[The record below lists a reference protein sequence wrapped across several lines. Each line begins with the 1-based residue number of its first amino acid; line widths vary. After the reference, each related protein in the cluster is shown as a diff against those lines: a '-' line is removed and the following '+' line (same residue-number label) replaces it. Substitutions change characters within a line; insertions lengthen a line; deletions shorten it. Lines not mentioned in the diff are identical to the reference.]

1 MNRTVLKLF
10 AWVIALS
17 LIGLPI
23 VGVLNGWFAQERWP
37 IRNLQVEAEFNHVGA
52 EQIRAVTKDYLGTGF
67 FAVKLDD
74 LRASVAALPW
84 VERVEVRKRWPD
96 TIEMRVLE
104 QQPFA
109 RWGNKRLVGR
119 TGQLFDA
126 PGTETIQGLPQL
138 SGPDAALADVIDFY
152 QKTLTTLSGS
162 GLALAGVS
170 LSARGSWTIS
180 LVDGSE
186 ILLGQ
191 RDIDEHLKRF
201 LDVFPRLAA
210 GRGTNT
216 FARADL
222 RYANGFAIRW
232 LVAPPPDGKVQPD
245 KSTAPAK
252 PSPQA
257 NAHAF
262 ASESVIALDSKSS
275 VLFGSRT

>member
-1 MNRTVLKLF
+1 MNRTILKLF
-10 AWVIALS
+10 AWTIALS
-17 LIGLPI
+17 LIGLPVI
-23 VGVLNGWFAQERWP
+23 GVLNGWFAQERWP

-52 EQIRAVTKDYLGTGF
+52 EQIRTVTKNYLGTGF
-67 FAVKLDD
+67 FAIRLDD
-74 LRASVAALPW
+74 VRAAVAALPW

-96 TIEMRVLE
+96 TLEMRVLE

-109 RWGNKRLVGR
+109 RWGDKQLVGR
-119 TGQLFDA
+119 NGALFSA

-170 LSARGSWTIS
+170 LSARGSWAITF
-180 LVDGSE
+180 VDGSE

-191 RDIDEHLKRF
+191 RDVDEHLKRF

-210 GRGTNT
+210 GRGTT
-216 FARADL
+216 AFARADL

-232 LVAPPPDGKVQPD
+232 LAAAAAPGATPNPD
-245 KSTAPAK
+245 KPATPSK
-252 PSPQA
+252 PPAQ
-257 NAHAF
+257 
-262 ASESVIALDSKSS
+262 
-275 VLFGSRT
+275 RPT

>member
-1 MNRTVLKLF
+1 MSRTVLKLF
-10 AWVIALS
+10 AWAIALS

-23 VGVLNGWFAQERWP
+23 VGVLKGWFAQERWP

-52 EQIRAVTKDYLGTGF
+52 EQIRAATKNYLGTGF
-67 FAVKLDD
+67 FAIKLEAV
-74 LRASVAALPW
+74 RAAVATLPW

-109 RWGNKRLVGR
+109 RWGDKRLVGR
-119 TGQLFDA
+119 SGTLFDA
-126 PGTETIQGLPQL
+126 PGTEAIQGLPQL
-138 SGPDAALADVIDFY
+138 SGPDAQLAAVVEFY
-152 QKTLTTLSGS
+152 QKTLNTLSGS
-162 GLALAGVS
+162 GLALAGVA
-170 LSARGSWTIS
+170 LSARGSWTLS

-191 RDIDEHLKRF
+191 RDIDAHLQRF

-210 GRGTNT
+210 GRGTNA

-232 LVAPPPDGKVQPD
+232 LATASPSTPGATAPSD
-245 KSTAPAK
+245 KSAVPAK
-252 PSPQA
+252 PSATSQR
-257 NAHAF
+257 
-262 ASESVIALDSKSS
+262 S
-275 VLFGSRT
+275 T

>member
-10 AWVIALS
+10 AWAIALS

-23 VGVLNGWFAQERWP
+23 VGVLNGWFAQDRWP

-52 EQIRAVTKDYLGTGF
+52 EQIRAATKNYLGTGF
-67 FAVKLDD
+67 FAIKLEDV
-74 LRASVAALPW
+74 RTAVASLPW

-109 RWGNKRLVGR
+109 RWGDKRLVGR
-119 TGQLFDA
+119 SGQLFDA
-126 PGTETIQGLPQL
+126 PGTESIQGLPQL
-138 SGPDAALADVIDFY
+138 SGPDAALADVIEFY
-152 QKTLTTLSGS
+152 QKTLNTFSGS

-170 LSARGSWTIS
+170 LSMRGSWTIS

-210 GRGTNT
+210 GRGTNS

-232 LVAPPPDGKVQPD
+232 LAAAPTPAPGAASPTDKPAPGKPPATQQR
-245 KSTAPAK
+245 ST
-252 PSPQA
+252 
-257 NAHAF
+257 
-262 ASESVIALDSKSS
+262 
-275 VLFGSRT
+275 

>member
-10 AWVIALS
+10 AWAIALS

-23 VGVLNGWFAQERWP
+23 VGVLNGWFAQDRWP
-37 IRNLQVEAEFNHVGA
+37 IRNLQVEAEFKHVNA
-52 EQIRAVTKDYLGTGF
+52 DQIRAATKNYLGTGF
-67 FAVKLDD
+67 FAVRLEDV
-74 LRASVAALPW
+74 RAAVATLPW
-84 VERVEVRKRWPD
+84 VEHVEVRKRWPD

-109 RWGNKRLVGR
+109 RWGDKRLVGR

-126 PGTETIQGLPQL
+126 PGGEAIPDLPQL
-138 SGPDAALADVIDFY
+138 SGPDAALADVIGFY
-152 QKTLTTLSGS
+152 QKALDTLSGS
-162 GLALAGVS
+162 GLALGGVT
-170 LSARGSWTIS
+170 LSKRGSWTIS
-180 LVDGSE
+180 LADGAE

-191 RDIDEHLKRF
+191 RDVDDHLQRF

-232 LVAPPPDGKVQPD
+232 LPAVAPAGAPPAD
-245 KSTAPAK
+245 KPAAPAK
-252 PSPQA
+252 PSQA
-257 NAHAF
+257 NAQA
-262 ASESVIALDSKSS
+262 ASPDGFSPLVPHPSS
-275 VLFGSRT
+275 LGSNA

>member
-1 MNRTVLKLF
+1 MNRSVLKLF
-10 AWVIALS
+10 AWVIALT

-52 EQIRAVTKDYLGTGF
+52 EQIRAAAKNYLGTGF
-67 FAVKLDD
+67 FAIKLDD
-74 LRASVAALPW
+74 VRAAVAALPW

-96 TIEMRVLE
+96 TLEMRVLE

-109 RWGNKRLVGR
+109 RWGDKQLIGR
-119 TGQLFDA
+119 NGSLLSA

-138 SGPDAALADVIDFY
+138 SGPDSALADVIDFY

-170 LSARGSWTIS
+170 LSARGSWAIN

-191 RDIDEHLKRF
+191 RDIDDHLQRF

-210 GRGTNT
+210 GRATNT

-232 LVAPPPDGKVQPD
+232 LAAVPASGPIPNPDKPAAPPK
-245 KSTAPAK
+245 PAAQR
-252 PSPQA
+252 P
-257 NAHAF
+257 
-262 ASESVIALDSKSS
+262 
-275 VLFGSRT
+275 T

>member
-10 AWVIALS
+10 AWVIALT

-23 VGVLNGWFAQERWP
+23 VGVLNGWFAQGRWP

-52 EQIRAVTKDYLGTGF
+52 EQIRAATKSYLGTGF
-67 FAVKLDD
+67 FALKLED

-84 VERVEVRKRWPD
+84 VEHVEVRKRWPD

-119 TGQLFDA
+119 SGQLFEA

-170 LSARGSWTIS
+170 LSPRGSWTIS

-191 RDIDEHLKRF
+191 RDVDDNLKRF

-210 GRGTNT
+210 GRGTNA
-216 FARADL
+216 FARVDL

-232 LVAPPPDGKVQPD
+232 LATAPAPDSKSPPDKP
-245 KSTAPAK
+245 APAK
-252 PSPQA
+252 PAPQTNAQAVWMDGFSPLV
-257 NAHAF
+257 F
-262 ASESVIALDSKSS
+262 RLSP
-275 VLFGSRT
+275 FGIRT

>member
-1 MNRTVLKLF
+1 MNRTVLTLF

-17 LIGLPI
+17 LIGLPV

-52 EQIRAVTKDYLGTGF
+52 EQIRAVTKNYLGTGF
-67 FAVKLDD
+67 FAIKLDD
-74 LRASVAALPW
+74 VRSAVAALPW

-96 TIEMRVLE
+96 TLEMRVLE

-109 RWGNKRLVGR
+109 RWGDKQLVGR
-119 TGQLFDA
+119 NGVLFSA

-170 LSARGSWTIS
+170 LSARGSWAIN

-191 RDIDEHLKRF
+191 RDIDEHLRRF

-210 GRGTNT
+210 GRGTNV

-232 LVAPPPDGKVQPD
+232 LAAAPGPTPNPDKPVAPPRPPAQR
-245 KSTAPAK
+245 ST
-252 PSPQA
+252 
-257 NAHAF
+257 
-262 ASESVIALDSKSS
+262 
-275 VLFGSRT
+275 

>member
-1 MNRTVLKLF
+1 M
-10 AWVIALS
+10 
-17 LIGLPI
+17 G
-23 VGVLNGWFAQERWP
+23 
-37 IRNLQVEAEFNHVGA
+37 
-52 EQIRAVTKDYLGTGF
+52 
-67 FAVKLDD
+67 DD
-74 LRASVAALPW
+74 EKRS

-109 RWGNKRLVGR
+109 RWGGKRLVGR
-119 TGQLFDA
+119 SGQLFDA

-138 SGPDAALADVIDFY
+138 SGPDAALADVVDFY
-152 QKTLTTLSGS
+152 QKTLNTLSGT
-162 GLALAGVS
+162 GLALSGVS

-191 RDIDEHLKRF
+191 RNIDEHLKRF

-210 GRGTNT
+210 GRGTNA

-232 LVAPPPDGKVQPD
+232 LAVAPAPAAD
-245 KSTAPAK
+245 KPAAPAPAK
-252 PSPQA
+252 PSTRPADQ
-257 NAHAF
+257 
-262 ASESVIALDSKSS
+262 
-275 VLFGSRT
+275 RPT

>member
-1 MNRTVLKLF
+1 MNRSILKLF
-10 AWVIALS
+10 AWAIALS

-23 VGVLNGWFAQERWP
+23 IGVLNGWFAQDRWP

-52 EQIRAVTKDYLGTGF
+52 EQIRAATNGYLGTGF
-67 FAVKLDD
+67 FAIKLEDV
-74 LRASVAALPW
+74 RAAVAALPW
-84 VERVEVRKRWPD
+84 VEHVEVRKRWPD

-119 TGQLFDA
+119 SGQLFDA
-126 PGTETIQGLPQL
+126 PGTEAIQGLPQL
-138 SGPDAALADVIDFY
+138 SGPDAALTDVVDFY

-162 GLALAGVS
+162 GLALTGVS

-191 RDIDEHLKRF
+191 RDIDDHLKRF

-210 GRGTNT
+210 GRGTNA

-232 LVAPPPDGKVQPD
+232 LASAPASGAA
-245 KSTAPAK
+245 STADKPTATTPAK
-252 PSPQA
+252 PSTRPADQ
-257 NAHAF
+257 
-262 ASESVIALDSKSS
+262 
-275 VLFGSRT
+275 RPT